1 MCGGFYFKKGGIF
14 VKDTMIST
22 LIVNRYF
29 KKLRSFLELDV
40 AIVGA
45 GPSGLTAAY
54 ELAKKGFKVAI
65 FEEKNTPGGGI
76 WGGGMMFN
84 EIVLEKE
91 LEDFLN
97 ELGITYVIQENHVLV
112 DSVHF
117 ASALLYRTTMVG
129 ATVFNNIS
137 VEDVAMQDGKVCGV
151 VINWGPTMRLGLH
164 VDPITVKA
172 SFVIDGTGHPA
183 NVASLLAKRG
193 LIEMKMELPMNAD
206 EAEQFVVENTGEIF
220 PGLMA
225 SGMAACAVHGGPRM
239 GPIFGG
245 MILSGKKIAQII
257 EEKLR

>member
-1 MCGGFYFKKGGIF
+1 M
-14 VKDTMIST
+14 KDTMIST

-220 PGLMA
+220 PGLMT

>member
-220 PGLMA
+220 PGLMT